1 MVRGFVSLVVTAAL
15 FQASII
21 PASASQQDQKRV
33 REVEKVRQKIIER
46 GVGPRAS
53 VEVQL
58 RNGTR
63 LVGVIY
69 ETNEEEF
76 TLIEVPNHRPARIAY
91 SEVKKVRYNLKAAL
105 NRKIYLTAFSVM
117 AGFIVF
123 GKLVR

>member
-1 MVRGFVSLVVTAAL
+1 MVRGFVILVVTAAL

-33 REVEKVRQKIIER
+33 RKVEKVRQKIIER
-46 GVGPRAS
+46 GVGPRAT

-69 ETNEEEF
+69 EADEDEF
-76 TLIEVPNHRPARIAY
+76 TLIEVPTHRPARIAY
-91 SEVKKVRYNLKAAL
+91 SEVRKVRTNLKAAL
-105 NRKIYLTAFSVM
+105 NRKIYLTAFSLIGGTIILV
-117 AGFIVF
+117 
-123 GKLVR
+123 KLMR

>member
-1 MVRGFVSLVVTAAL
+1 MVRGFVILVVTAAL

-33 REVEKVRQKIIER
+33 RKVEKVRQKIIER
-46 GVGPRAS
+46 GVGPRAT

-69 ETNEEEF
+69 EANEEEF
-76 TLIEVPNHRPARIAY
+76 TLIEVPTHLPARIAY
-91 SEVKKVRYNLKAAL
+91 SEVRKVRTNLKAAL
-105 NRKIYLTAFSVM
+105 NRKIYLTAFSLIGGTIILV
-117 AGFIVF
+117 
-123 GKLVR
+123 KLMR

>member
-15 FQASII
+15 FQACIVTTNGN
-21 PASASQQDQKRV
+21 QQDQKRV

-46 GVGPRAS
+46 GVGPRAT
-53 VEVQL
+53 VGVQL

-105 NRKIYLTAFSVM
+105 NRKIYLTVFSLM
-117 AGFIVF
+117 AGTIILWKVI
-123 GKLVR
+123 R